1 MSFIH
6 IGNLSDF
13 IDIKEINELR
23 LFLKNMKWN
32 YKVPGGFVT
41 NFPQRKVNTFGNGQA
56 VNDNSELINNK
67 WNETYWTAKQTQN
80 DISLK
85 TSVEPLPKE
94 LLNII
99 PSIRMYLK
107 RYYPEFTYNDYTFT
121 MAVCNNYTEPNMTI
135 SAHTDDQEWYPLE
148 IENKPIF
155 ASLTFYLEGIPNKD
169 EHYSRFQAKLDGE
182 WTDIKLD
189 DNSIMIMNS
198 SIEHRVLKHKK
209 KDEKYFKP
217 RINITLRSTYDV
229 KINPLMNYLS
239 VANHSRYYRQPL
251 SLVVNDNYDINK
263 INELLECYNKFCLE
277 NNYNPIIIETNSY
290 HNNKTNLK
298 LKYNYYIKKLKLNSI
313 KYKANIVSES
323 LYTVCDYLRKI
334 TND

>member
-13 IDIKEINELR
+13 IDKKTINKLR
-23 LFLKNMKWN
+23 LFLKNIKWN

-41 NFPQRKVNTFGNGQA
+41 NFPQRKVNAFGNGQG

-80 DISLK
+80 DVSLK

-107 RYYPEFTYNDYTFT
+107 RYYPEFIYNDYTFT
-121 MAVCNNYTEPNMTI
+121 MAVCNNYTEPDMTI

-148 IENKPIF
+148 IEDKPIF
-155 ASLTFYLEGIPNKD
+155 ASLTFYLEGTPDKNN
-169 EHYSRFQAKLDGE
+169 HYSRFQAKLDNE
-182 WTDIKLD
+182 WTDIMLD

-209 KDEKYFKP
+209 KDKKYFKP
-217 RINITLRSTYDV
+217 RINITLRSTYDI

-251 SLVVNDNYDINK
+251 SLVVNNNYNVDK
-263 INELLECYNKFCLE
+263 IDELLEFYNNFCLE
-277 NNYNPIIIETNSY
+277 NNYKPIIVETNSF
-290 HNNKTNLK
+290 HNYKKKLK
-298 LKYNYYIKKLKLNSI
+298 LKYNYYINKLNLKSI
-313 KYKANIVSES
+313 KYKSNIVSES
-323 LYTVCDYLRKI
+323 LYNVCEFLHK
-334 TND
+334 NN